1 MLENYI
7 NLWNG
12 YYGTI
17 NQVYMV
23 FWHFIA
29 IPMLMYIASFPI
41 RYQRGVWWLIM
52 IAVTWMAIFVWIGVR
67 YGS

>member
-7 NLWNG
+7 ALWTG
-12 YYGTI
+12 ELGTI

-29 IPMLMYIASFPI
+29 IPMLMYIASYPI
-41 RYQRGVWWLIM
+41 RYQRGAWWLIM
-52 IAVTWMAIFVWIGVR
+52 IAVTWMAVFVWIGVR

>member
-1 MLENYI
+1 MIENYI

-29 IPMLMYIASFPI
+29 IPMLMYIASYPI
-41 RYQRGVWWLIM
+41 RYQRGAWWLIM
-52 IAVTWMAIFVWIGVR
+52 IAVTWMAVFVWIGVR